1 MTNKNSYQADSIKVL
16 KGLEAVRKR
25 PGMYIGDTDD
35 GTGLHHM
42 VYEVV
47 DNSIDEA
54 LAGHCKNINVII
66 NSDGTITVNDDG
78 RGIPVDMH
86 KGEKKS
92 AAEVI
97 MTQLHAGGK
106 FDHDSYKVSG
116 GLHGVG
122 VSVVN
127 ALSESLQL
135 EINRDGK
142 KHFIE
147 FKNGE
152 AKAPLKVTGKSKET
166 GTQITFL
173 PSKEIFSSIKFSAN
187 ILIKRMREL
196 AFLNKGIK
204 IIFTDAS
211 LKKEKVTEFKFDGG
225 VLEFVDFLDEKREK
239 LQNKNGNDLFKKPIY
254 IEAAITNNP
263 DKVDVYKRNIKSL
276 EDAMQGYIDEV
287 SRIEASAIWITIFGI
302 VLLISIKIVQ
312 GVLANSKLEKRY
324 SEWLSDKTISPGM
337 QTKNYILSTVFT
349 SVIMFFSVV
358 HYSFPGLINVM
369 NEFPTHPDIRLTSIA
384 WVEKIFNY
392 AVIKGDALFTAITI
406 GIRSVLDFLELL
418 FVKTP
423 WIVIITTIVT
433 LTGLSAGPRAAIY
446 SAGFLSYM
454 GFLGFWVKAMT
465 TLALLGT
472 AAILSIAIGI
482 PLGIFCARRQRFYSM
497 IRPIMDFMQ
506 TMPAFVF
513 MIPVIAFFGT
523 GKVAAVIITMIFG
536 GTPVVRLTVLGL
548 RGVPETIREAAI
560 AYGASKWYLLRKV
573 DLPLATPSIL
583 AGVNQTV
590 MLSLAMVVV
599 ASLIGAKGLG
609 QDVLEALQYAN
620 VGQGILAGVAIL
632 FVALILDRVV
642 QGKKRV

>member
-1 MTNKNSYQADSIKVL
+1 MLNNNKNPSRSELIGEFVISNKEYYIKEFQ
-16 KGLEAVRKR
+16 K
-25 PGMYIGDTDD
+25 IG
-35 GTGLHHM
+35 
-42 VYEVV
+42 
-47 DNSIDEA
+47 S
-54 LAGHCKNINVII
+54 
-66 NSDGTITVNDDG
+66 
-78 RGIPVDMH
+78 
-86 KGEKKS
+86 KKS
-92 AAEVI
+92 YSFSFNLFA
-97 MTQLHAGGK
+97 
-106 FDHDSYKVSG
+106 
-116 GLHGVG
+116 
-122 VSVVN
+122 
-127 ALSESLQL
+127 
-135 EINRDGK
+135 
-142 KHFIE
+142 
-147 FKNGE
+147 
-152 AKAPLKVTGKSKET
+152 
-166 GTQITFL
+166 FL
-173 PSKEIFSSIKFSAN
+173 LGPIWFG
-187 ILIKRMREL
+187 MRNVWNWAL
-196 AFLNKGIK
+196 AFLIIETFSVVQIIRGFFGNITADAVKKIEQVQSTIDFRNKQ
-204 IIFTDAS
+204 
-211 LKKEKVTEFKFDGG
+211 L
-225 VLEFVDFLDEKREK
+225 
-239 LQNKNGNDLFKKPIY
+239 
-254 IEAAITNNP
+254 EAAIENNP
-263 DKVDVYKRNIKSL
+263 DKVEVYKRAIKSL
-276 EDAMQGYIDEV
+276 EDAMQGYAQDV
-287 SRIEASAIWITIFGI
+287 QQVEASAIWIAIFGI
-302 VLLISIKIVQ
+302 VLLIIVKFLQ
-312 GVLANSKLEKRY
+312 AIFANTVLETRY
-324 SEWLSDKTISPGM
+324 SEWLSNKLLSPGM
-337 QTKNYILSTVFT
+337 KLKNYISSGIFT
-349 SVIMFFSVV
+349 LVIMFFSVV
-358 HYSFPGLINVM
+358 HYSFPGWIEIM
-369 NEFPTHPDIRLTSIA
+369 NNFPTHPEIRLSSIK
-384 WVEKIFNY
+384 WVETAFDY
-392 AVIKGDALFTAITI
+392 AVIKGDTLFTAITI

-446 SAGFLSYM
+446 SAGFLAYM

-482 PLGIFCARRQRFYSM
+482 PLGIYCARRQRFYSM

-573 DLPLATPSIL
+573 DIPLATPSIL

>member
-1 MTNKNSYQADSIKVL
+1 MENKKSINPTRSELITDFVKTNSDYYVKEFQKIGSTPSFSFSFNLYAAIFGPIWFGMRNIWNWALTFLIIETFSVVQIIRGLFGNITVDAINKIAQVQSTIDFRK
-16 KGLEAVRKR
+16 KQLEAAV
-25 PGMYIGDTDD
+25 
-35 GTGLHHM
+35 
-42 VYEVV
+42 
-47 DNSIDEA
+47 
-54 LAGHCKNINVII
+54 
-66 NSDGTITVNDDG
+66 
-78 RGIPVDMH
+78 
-86 KGEKKS
+86 
-92 AAEVI
+92 
-97 MTQLHAGGK
+97 
-106 FDHDSYKVSG
+106 
-116 GLHGVG
+116 
-122 VSVVN
+122 
-127 ALSESLQL
+127 
-135 EINRDGK
+135 
-142 KHFIE
+142 
-147 FKNGE
+147 
-152 AKAPLKVTGKSKET
+152 
-166 GTQITFL
+166 
-173 PSKEIFSSIKFSAN
+173 
-187 ILIKRMREL
+187 
-196 AFLNKGIK
+196 
-204 IIFTDAS
+204 
-211 LKKEKVTEFKFDGG
+211 
-225 VLEFVDFLDEKREK
+225 
-239 LQNKNGNDLFKKPIY
+239 
-254 IEAAITNNP
+254 TNNP
-263 DKVDVYKRNIKSL
+263 DKVDVYKRSIKSL
-276 EDAMQGYIDEV
+276 EDAMQGYINEV
-287 SRIEASAIWITIFGI
+287 DKVEASAIWIAIFGFVSLI
-302 VLLISIKIVQ
+302 VVKIVQ
-312 GVLANSKLEKRY
+312 GILANTTLEQRY
-324 SEWLSDKTISPGM
+324 SEWLSDKSVSPGM
-337 QTKNYILSTVFT
+337 QKKNYILSGIFT
-349 SVIMFFSVV
+349 SVIMFFSVM
-358 HYSFPGLINVM
+358 HYSFPGFLVIM
-369 NEFPTHPDIRLTSIA
+369 NEFPTHPEIRLTSIK
-384 WVEKIFNY
+384 WVETAFNY
-392 AVIKGDALFTAITI
+392 AVIKGDALFTAITF

-423 WIVIITTIVT
+423 WIVIITAIVT

-446 SAGFLSYM
+446 STGFLCYM

-482 PLGIFCARRQRFYSM
+482 PLGIYCARRQKFYSM

>member
-1 MTNKNSYQADSIKVL
+1 MENKQINNPSRSELITDFVKSNPEYYIK
-16 KGLEAVRKR
+16 
-25 PGMYIGDTDD
+25 
-35 GTGLHHM
+35 
-42 VYEVV
+42 
-47 DNSIDEA
+47 
-54 LAGHCKNINVII
+54 
-66 NSDGTITVNDDG
+66 
-78 RGIPVDMH
+78 
-86 KGEKKS
+86 
-92 AAEVI
+92 
-97 MTQLHAGGK
+97 
-106 FDHDSYKVSG
+106 
-116 GLHGVG
+116 
-122 VSVVN
+122 
-127 ALSESLQL
+127 
-135 EINRDGK
+135 
-142 KHFIE
+142 E
-147 FKNGE
+147 FKKIG
-152 AKAPLKVTGKSKET
+152 SK
-166 GTQITFL
+166 
-173 PSKEIFSSIKFSAN
+173 PSFSFSFNFYAAIMGPIWFGMRN
-187 ILIKRMREL
+187 IWNWAL
-196 AFLNKGIK
+196 AFLIIETFSVVQIIRGLFGNITKDAIEKIKQVESTIAFRNKQ
-204 IIFTDAS
+204 
-211 LKKEKVTEFKFDGG
+211 
-225 VLEFVDFLDEKREK
+225 LES
-239 LQNKNGNDLFKKPIY
+239 
-254 IEAAITNNP
+254 AITNNP
-263 DKVDVYKRNIKSL
+263 DKVEVYKRNIKSL

-287 SRIEASAIWITIFGI
+287 AKIEASAIWITIFGI
-302 VLLISIKIVQ
+302 LLLISIKLVQ
-312 GVLANSKLEKRY
+312 GILANSVLEKRY
-324 SEWLSDKTISPGM
+324 SEWLSDKMISPGM
-337 QTKNYILSTVFT
+337 QNKNFISSTIFS

-358 HYSFPGLINVM
+358 HYSFPGFINIM
-369 NEFPTHPDIRLTSIA
+369 NDFPTHPDIRLTSIK
-384 WVEKIFNY
+384 WVETIFDY
-392 AVIKGDALFTAITI
+392 AVIKGDALFSAITI

-423 WIVIITTIVT
+423 WVVIITTIVT
-433 LTGLSAGPRAAIY
+433 LTGLAAGPRAAIY
-446 SAGFLSYM
+446 SAGFLCYM

-472 AAILSIAIGI
+472 AAVLSIIIGI

-620 VGQGILAGVAIL
+620 VGQGILAGIAIL

>member
-1 MTNKNSYQADSIKVL
+1 MENKVTN
-16 KGLEAVRKR
+16 
-25 PGMYIGDTDD
+25 
-35 GTGLHHM
+35 
-42 VYEVV
+42 
-47 DNSIDEA
+47 NSIRSE
-54 LAGHCKNINVII
+54 LI
-66 NSDGTITVNDDG
+66 SDFVKTNPDYYI
-78 RGIPVDMH
+78 
-86 KGEKKS
+86 K
-92 AAEVI
+92 
-97 MTQLHAGGK
+97 
-106 FDHDSYKVSG
+106 
-116 GLHGVG
+116 
-122 VSVVN
+122 
-127 ALSESLQL
+127 
-135 EINRDGK
+135 
-142 KHFIE
+142 E
-147 FKNGE
+147 FKKIG
-152 AKAPLKVTGKSKET
+152 SKPSYSFSFNLFAALL
-166 GTQITFL
+166 GPIWFGMRNVWNWALTFL
-173 PSKEIFSSIKFSAN
+173 IIETFAVVQIVRGLFGN
-187 ILIKRMREL
+187 ITID
-196 AFLNKGIK
+196 AINKIAQVQST
-204 IIFTDAS
+204 IDFR
-211 LKKEKVTEFKFDGG
+211 KKQ
-225 VLEFVDFLDEKREK
+225 L
-239 LQNKNGNDLFKKPIY
+239 
-254 IEAAITNNP
+254 EAAIQNNP
-263 DKVDVYKRNIKSL
+263 DKVDVYKRSIKSL
-276 EDAMQGYIDEV
+276 EDAMQGYINEV
-287 SRIEASAIWITIFGI
+287 DRVEASAIWIAIFGFATLVI
-302 VLLISIKIVQ
+302 IKIVQ
-312 GVLANSKLEKRY
+312 GILANTMLEKRY
-324 SEWLSDKTISPGM
+324 SEWLSDKLISPGM
-337 QTKNYILSTVFT
+337 QLKNYFLSVIFT
-349 SVIMFFSVV
+349 SVIMFFSVI
-358 HYSFPGLINVM
+358 HYSFPGLVLIM
-369 NEFPTHPDIRLTSIA
+369 NEFPTHPEIRLTSIR
-384 WVEKIFNY
+384 WVETIFNY

-423 WIVIITTIVT
+423 WIVIITAIVT

-446 SAGFLSYM
+446 STGFLCYM

-482 PLGIFCARRQRFYSM
+482 PLGIYCARRQKFYSM

>member
-1 MTNKNSYQADSIKVL
+1 MENKKSINPTRSELITDFVKTNSDYYVKEFQKIGSTPSFSFSFNLYAAIFGPIWFGMRNIWNWALTFLIIETFSVVQIIRGLFGNITVDAINKIAQVQSTIDFRK
-16 KGLEAVRKR
+16 KQLEAAV
-25 PGMYIGDTDD
+25 
-35 GTGLHHM
+35 
-42 VYEVV
+42 
-47 DNSIDEA
+47 
-54 LAGHCKNINVII
+54 
-66 NSDGTITVNDDG
+66 
-78 RGIPVDMH
+78 
-86 KGEKKS
+86 
-92 AAEVI
+92 
-97 MTQLHAGGK
+97 
-106 FDHDSYKVSG
+106 
-116 GLHGVG
+116 
-122 VSVVN
+122 
-127 ALSESLQL
+127 
-135 EINRDGK
+135 
-142 KHFIE
+142 
-147 FKNGE
+147 
-152 AKAPLKVTGKSKET
+152 
-166 GTQITFL
+166 
-173 PSKEIFSSIKFSAN
+173 
-187 ILIKRMREL
+187 
-196 AFLNKGIK
+196 
-204 IIFTDAS
+204 
-211 LKKEKVTEFKFDGG
+211 
-225 VLEFVDFLDEKREK
+225 
-239 LQNKNGNDLFKKPIY
+239 
-254 IEAAITNNP
+254 TNNP
-263 DKVDVYKRNIKSL
+263 DKVDVYKRSIKSL
-276 EDAMQGYIDEV
+276 EDAMQGYINEV
-287 SRIEASAIWITIFGI
+287 DKVEASAIWIAIFGFVTLI
-302 VLLISIKIVQ
+302 VIKIVQ
-312 GVLANSKLEKRY
+312 GILANTTLEQRY
-324 SEWLSDKTISPGM
+324 SEWLSDKSISPGM
-337 QTKNYILSTVFT
+337 QTKNFILSGIFT
-349 SVIMFFSVV
+349 SIIMFFSVM
-358 HYSFPGLINVM
+358 HYSFPGLLVIM
-369 NEFPTHPDIRLTSIA
+369 NEFPTHPEIRLTSIK
-384 WVEKIFNY
+384 WVETIFNY
-392 AVIKGDALFTAITI
+392 AVIRGDALFTAITF

-423 WIVIITTIVT
+423 WIVIITAIVT

-446 SAGFLSYM
+446 STGFLCYM

-482 PLGIFCARRQRFYSM
+482 PLGIYCARRQKFYSM

-620 VGQGILAGVAIL
+620 VGQGILAGIAIL